1 MSTGTRISN
10 LPSPQTNLLP
20 TNIDYFPGARGTYV
34 NGVPVFS
41 TMRFS
46 GASFL
51 YNISDAGNY
60 GAKSIL
66 GSTSSSFN
74 QTNGTTFFFKQ
85 LSAQAPIYI
94 TTPPTTDLLNFSLGY
109 DNSLYNNNGNI
120 GVKLLNG
127 GGLKLDQNGG
137 GIGVSYD
144 SSLKIGQTGALGVAI
159 SNILSTDV
167 LQPLLTA
174 TSPLTYN
181 NTNGILQFGL
191 PYNSS
196 LYVSGGALSV
206 QANRDTGLVVGD
218 NGLSLTYDD
227 TFNIVNYNLGLNR
240 NANSGFATVLS
251 NYLSSGSIAT
261 LYKNG
266 NVFTYDVD
274 YDNTLKNN
282 NGSLGVNINSTSPIV
297 LGSSGIQI
305 QYDNTLAVKNNVL
318 GLNTAVN
325 GSSFALLSSSINAY
339 SPLYIAPSN
348 NQTTLTLTLST
359 DLSLYNNNGVL
370 SVNFDP
376 NYKPFRLGN
385 NGLMFNY
392 GDALDIQANILNLN
406 ASPNTTFNTL
416 MSATLSSRSFRF
428 FANNRPTVSNEL
440 ANKDYVD
447 QLVANA
453 NGNFGNYVL
462 KSGSTITGNLSS
474 SVPPGNSVELTNKAY
489 VDQQISSAVKTTILT
504 STNTF
509 NDSSTINFTVNGDN
523 VVTANFVGST
533 SYLPLAGGTLTG
545 PVNIDANLITTN
557 ASYTPKITTYALV
570 NKQYVDQIVQSLFT
584 QPAVIT
590 AYGPTSTV
598 SLTSYSPLP
607 PSTASY
613 RVDLNGVT
621 QDPINDYTV
630 SVVFA
635 NGYYTTQ
642 LDFTTPVLANEKV
655 VVVANVSPTVGST
668 YNPTLD
674 PQSLLANPTGST
686 ASGTSFAV
694 LPNHVVANLGSGLTT
709 LGLNSTQQAPYQ
721 FVGNV
726 TGNIA
731 AVSLIAT
738 NGITLTN
745 SSNTLKIDG
754 TVIQNQIGAT
764 NSNVTT
770 VSGDV
775 IDLSKTVDNLSN
787 AVAAASIASK
797 VRIINSPATSYII
810 GSNSDSNTTIGMNNS
825 SANTVYVPSN
835 INTLG
840 YEVNIIQ
847 LGTGT
852 TTIIPQPGAVINQ
865 PYNQFK
871 LAQQYSAASLICM
884 GSFWVLYGDLKV

>member
-10 LPSPQTNLLP
+10 LPKPQTLTLSNTDLVPLARGYNGSYS
-20 TNIDYFPGARGTYV
+20 TISLPGA
-34 NGVPVFS
+34 
-41 TMRFS
+41 
-46 GASFL
+46 AFL
-51 YNISDAGNY
+51 YTTADATNLGGYSLIGTTKSLSD
-60 GAKSIL
+60 S
-66 GSTSSSFN
+66 
-74 QTNGTTFFFKQ
+74 TNGTTLLFKKI
-85 LSAQAPIYI
+85 SALTPINI
-94 TTPPTTDLLNFSLGY
+94 TPVNGDLLNLSIAY
-109 DNSLYNNNGNI
+109 DSSLYNNNNNLS
-120 GVKLLNG
+120 VKLLAG
-127 GGLKLDQNGG
+127 GGLQLDPNGG
-137 GIGVSYD
+137 GIGLSID
-144 SSLKIGQTGALGVAI
+144 SSLLIEGNVLKVA
-159 SNILSTDV
+159 SSDV
-167 LQPLLTA
+167 VSVGHLAPLLSA
-174 TSPLTYN
+174 TSPLTY
-181 NTNGILQFGL
+181 TNAGTQLQFGL

-206 QANRDTGLVVGD
+206 NPNIETGLTIGNNGLTLNRDET
-218 NGLSLTYDD
+218 LS
-227 TFNIVNYNLGLNR
+227 IVNGNLGLNHNT
-240 NANSGFATVLS
+240 NAGFATTLS
-251 NYLSSGSIAT
+251 NHLSSGSIVS
-261 LYKNG
+261 LYN
-266 NVFTYDVD
+266 NNNIFTFDVD
-274 YDNTLKNN
+274 HDSSLINN
-282 NGSLGVNINSTSPIV
+282 NGNLSVNLSPSGAIVSSLT
-297 LGSSGIQI
+297 GIGI
-305 QYDNTLAVKNNVL
+305 QYDNTLTVINNVL
-318 GLNTAVN
+318 GLNTTLN
-325 GSSFALLSSSINAY
+325 DSSFSLFASSVFAN
-339 SPLYIAPSN
+339 SPIVITTN
-348 NQTTLTLTLST
+348 NNTLTWKLTT
-359 DLSLYNNNGVL
+359 DKTLYVNNNLLGVQ
-370 SVNFDP
+370 FDP
-376 NYKPFRLGN
+376 AFPAPFIVGTG
-385 NGLMFNY
+385 GLIFNR
-392 GDALDIQANILNLN
+392 GDALDVSSNILNLN
-406 ASPNTTFNTL
+406 SSPNVTFNTL
-416 MSATLSSRSFRF
+416 MSATLNGSSFRF
-428 FANNRPTVSNEL
+428 FANNQPTVSNEL

-447 QLVANA
+447 TVVGANTTA
-453 NGNFGNYVL
+453 LNNYVL
-462 KSGSTITGNLSS
+462 KSGSTITGNISS
-474 SVPPGNSVELTNKAY
+474 AVSPGNPVELTNKAY